1 MLVSGKRLLL
11 RPKIIG
17 DGHFPYFTKKTS
29 YSYELNKQ

>member
-17 DGHFPYFTKKTS
+17 DGHFPYFTKKKNII
-29 YSYELNKQ
+29 LL